1 MVNFNNDATIGTP
14 AVDIERISILQRR
27 YELIETFEE
36 YKKKT
41 YKGSIIPIFV
51 VRARLLSLFI
61 EIQATLKRRLKAEDY
76 KKIRDVS
83 LSSESSEEEIYLVM
97 EKINEELDIMRL
109 IRIDTQ
115 KVYDSTNV
123 EAENKEKG
131 Y

>member
-14 AVDIERISILQRR
+14 AIDIQRVSILQRR
-27 YELIETFEE
+27 YELIETFED
-36 YKKKT
+36 YKKKA
-41 YKGSIIPIFV
+41 YRNDAVPIHT

-61 EIQATLKRRLKAEDY
+61 EIQATLKRRMKEPVYTKLRNIVKNSNSTED
-76 KKIRDVS
+76 
-83 LSSESSEEEIYLVM
+83 EIYSVI
-97 EKINEELDIMRL
+97 EQINEELDIMRL

-123 EAENKEKG
+123 EEENKEKG